1 MDWRSWQ
8 VVLLRLGSIVLL
20 IAHAAMLGCAT
31 RRTVNEDITTVRGH
45 HVALANQSTPSE
57 IQAAVMSF
65 ADKYTLRAA
74 EVFDRVHDQ
83 SDSPEK
89 RLYARQAKLELGLGA
104 TTIACEVNPVAALLD
119 MVALTR
125 LKRKSFSDHWA
136 STLPPEHAQ
145 AIAAMHEQ
153 SEQEAWALAGRFLTP
168 QQSDQL
174 RDIVDGW
181 YHNNPN
187 ARYTSHVRMLEF
199 ASFRRESSPYDTETP
214 SNVLALLRIDPMA
227 RMDPVARGLRESRLL
242 AERTLFFAARLSP
255 LMTWQVQRLQAE
267 LLAAPDVRSVLATT
281 EKLGASFARMPQ
293 DVEGIVTRAAEN
305 AQKAVAAERDA
316 TIRQADATV
325 TAQRE
330 ALSRDLDAREDR
342 LSGLLGEVNH
352 SLAAANETAS
362 SASDSANRVVKTAR
376 ESSTAVIDHAFWR
389 AILLLLLV
397 LIGVPAGMIGYR
409 YATSR
414 LFDARPPLG
423 KPRT

>member
-1 MDWRSWQ
+1 MDRRSWQ
-8 VVLLRLGSIVLL
+8 VILLRLGSIVLL
-20 IAHAAMLGCAT
+20 IAHAALVGCAN
-31 RRTVNEDITTVRGH
+31 RRPVNEDITTVRGH
-45 HVALANQSTPSE
+45 HVALANQSTPTE

-65 ADKYTLRAA
+65 ADKYSLRAA

-83 SDSPEK
+83 SESPGR
-89 RLYARQAKLELGLGA
+89 RLYAREAKLDLGLGA
-104 TTIACEVNPVAALLD
+104 TTIACEVNPVASLLD
-119 MVALTR
+119 IVALTR
-125 LKRKSFSDHWA
+125 LKRRSFSDHWA
-136 STLPPEHAQ
+136 STLPPEHAR

-153 SEQEAWALAGRFLTP
+153 SEQDAWALAGRFLTP

-199 ASFRRESSPYDTETP
+199 ASFRRESSPYDADTP
-214 SNVLALLRIDPMA
+214 GNVLALLRIDPMA

-242 AERTLFFAARLSP
+242 AERTMFFAARLSP
-255 LMTWQVQRLQAE
+255 LMTWQAQRMQAE

-293 DVEGIVTRAAEN
+293 DVEGIVTRASEN

-316 TIRQADATV
+316 AIRQADATV

-330 ALSRDLDAREDR
+330 ALSRDLDAREVR
-342 LSGLLGEVNH
+342 LRELLGEVNT
-352 SLAAANETAS
+352 SLATVKETAS
-362 SASDSANRVVKTAR
+362 GVSDSAKRTVILAR
-376 ESSTAVIDHAFWR
+376 ESSTEVIDRAFWR
-389 AILLLLLV
+389 AALLLLLV
-397 LIGVPAGMIGYR
+397 LIGVPAAMFCYR

-414 LFDARPPLG
+414 LFDVRPPLG
-423 KPRT
+423 RPRA